1 MRVDPALR
9 QQLIAA
15 IPHLRAFARSLT
27 RNPIY
32 ADDLVQDTLVRAW
45 SRMDRFE
52 PGTNFMAWVFTILR
66 NHFYSQ
72 HRTKW
77 REVEDVDGSYAHQMA
92 CAPEQEARLDYAD
105 FERALNKLAPEQRE
119 ALLLVAAQ
127 GFAYEDAARICGVAQ
142 GTIKSRVSRGRARLA
157 QLLSVEQLDDIGPD
171 RVTRAAVDWQGHSMH
186 LNS

>member
-15 IPHLRAFARSLT
+15 IPHLRAFALSLT
-27 RNPIY
+27 HNPIY
-32 ADDLVQDTLVRAW
+32 ADDLVQETLMRAW
-45 SRMDRFE
+45 SKMDRFE

-66 NHFYSQ
+66 NCFYSQ

-77 REVEDVDGSYAHQMA
+77 REVEDVDGTYAHQIA
-92 CAPEQEARLDYAD
+92 CAPEQEAHLDYAD
-105 FERALNKLAPEQRE
+105 FQRALTKLAPEQRE

-127 GFAYEDAARICGVAQ
+127 GFAYEDAARICGVAE

-157 QLLSVEQLDDIGPD
+157 QLLSVEHPDDLGPD
-171 RVTRAAVDWQGHSMH
+171 RVTRAAVDWQGQSMH